1 LIRLALRCR
10 RAEAEAVLAELL
22 ELVPAGVEEVS
33 TPSGQPDVVEY
44 AVYGAA
50 GELPEL
56 GEVQAAAGGAL
67 VEVRT
72 ERVPDDWEDRWKRF
86 YHPLL
91 VAGRLYV
98 RPPWERPAERAGVSE
113 VVIDPGQA
121 FGTGTHATTA
131 MCLELLVQTASRSRL
146 RAAAGGSQRSL
157 CDLGCGSGV
166 LAIAAVKLGFSP
178 VLAVDS
184 EQSAIAESDRNARA
198 NYVEIELRRLDLR
211 REPVPVADLVTANL
225 TTRLLERVAQSW
237 VAGGTAPGEAIVS
250 GFLANESEK
259 VREALESAGLRE
271 QRRAE
276 RGEWG
281 ALLASRPRSARPRR

>member
-1 LIRLALRCR
+1 MIRLALRCR

-22 ELVPAGVEEVS
+22 ELVPAGVEEVNA
-33 TPSGQPDVVEY
+33 PGQPDVVEY

-56 GEVQAAAGGAL
+56 GDVHAAAGGAL

-72 ERVPDDWEDRWKRF
+72 ERVPDDWEERWKRF

-98 RPPWERPAERAGVSE
+98 RPPWERPAERGGVTE
-113 VVIDPGQA
+113 VVIDPGRA

-131 MCLELLVQTASRSRL
+131 MCLELLVQTAPRSRL
-146 RAAAGGSQRSL
+146 RAAAGGGQRSL

-198 NYVEIELRRLDLR
+198 KHRVRRVSFFKCAAWTCAASPYPLRMW
-211 REPVPVADLVTANL
+211 
-225 TTRLLERVAQSW
+225 S
-237 VAGGTAPGEAIVS
+237 
-250 GFLANESEK
+250 
-259 VREALESAGLRE
+259 
-271 QRRAE
+271 
-276 RGEWG
+276 
-281 ALLASRPRSARPRR
+281 PRT